1 MCVKIKMN
9 ELDSEDTMYI
19 DLDLLQN
26 KYIDIYK
33 FARL

>member
-1 MCVKIKMN
+1 MN

-26 KYIDIYK
+26 KFIDIYK

>member
-1 MCVKIKMN
+1 MN
-9 ELDSEDTMYI
+9 ELDSEDAMYI

-33 FARL
+33 FSRL

>member
-1 MCVKIKMN
+1 MN